1 MGGLIVVKSIFDLE
15 KRTDLKKECIKIEK
29 YLNKPQ
35 FSILNYSH
43 QSHSFWYMVNSF
55 FEFWPYRYTA
65 TDITE
70 FFELYELPFEVEKM
84 NDEQCLYYLQ
94 LIFDIL
100 MWLDDIQ
107 LSYNYDSVEYELHEL
122 KRINNDRFLTII
134 KNIILIAELSNY
146 KIEKIKKHY
155 TFIKRDADV
164 DSILPI
170 IENEDDLR
178 LSLLEYNDF
187 RIKNQIGEK
196 RIILK
201 KIGDYLEPLRTEFN
215 TYNKSLTDDVFFILN
230 RFFIRHNNDNNIQF
244 DTDEE
249 YILWYDNLFKMIIQ
263 LIRTKKIV
271 QIQSELKEFKK

>member
-1 MGGLIVVKSIFDLE
+1 MVKSIFDLE

-43 QSHSFWYMVNSF
+43 QGHSFWCMVNSF

-70 FFELYELPFEVEKM
+70 FFELYELPFEAEKM
-84 NDEQCLYYLQ
+84 NDEECLYYLQ

-100 MWLDDIQ
+100 MWLDIQ
-107 LSYNYDSVEYELHEL
+107 SSYNYDSVEYELHEL

-146 KIEKIKKHY
+146 KIKKIGKHY

-164 DSILPI
+164 DSILHI
-170 IENEDDLR
+170 LESEDDLR
-178 LSLLEYNDF
+178 LCLLEYNDF
-187 RIKNQIGEK
+187 RIENNREEK
-196 RIILK
+196 KIILK
-201 KIGDYLEPLRTEFN
+201 KIGDYLEPRRGEFN
-215 TYNKSLTDDVFFILN
+215 SYNKSLTDDIFFMLN
-230 RFFIRHNNDNNIQF
+230 KFYIRHNNDNNIQF

-249 YILWYDNLFKMIIQ
+249 YILWYDNLFKMMIQ
-263 LIRTKKIV
+263 LIRTKYIV
-271 QIQSELKEFKK
+271 QVQKELVEFKK